1 MLIYETILTDVIQQI
16 AVLKENRTTQLKPK
30 IQQSAQQESKSL
42 GKFEENYL
50 LYNVNIIHKNN
61 FTH

>member
-30 IQQSAQQESKSL
+30 IQQSAQQESL
-42 GKFEENYL
+42 GKCKTL
-50 LYNVNIIHKNN
+50 RKTIC
-61 FTH
+61 FTM